1 MKLSTILLNGGGG
14 GETSWRGGA
23 SREGL
28 EGMEEGYEDDV
39 NGASSFVPCTV
50 KT

>member
-1 MKLSTILLNGGGG
+1 MKLSTILQRGGG

-28 EGMEEGYEDDV
+28 EGVEERYEDDV
-39 NGASSFVPCTV
+39 NGASSFVSCTV